1 MLPAGMATVALPSG
15 QPIRPG
21 FPGWARQS
29 RWAGVMSNVGVG
41 AWGVTVGTA
50 GVVTGVACGGLVGER
65 AAGAVTVAD
74 TAGAGV
80 AIAPVVA
87 VVAGVCVLVG
97 TMPAVAVG
105 VAAAG
110 VFVGCPG
117 ARVGLAVADGPT
129 VDVDDGVDVGAATCV
144 SVGVGVSVGGRVG
157 VSLGTVSRRP
167 VASAQRA
174 GCMESTSK
182 MKRMNGNAMTL

>member
-1 MLPAGMATVALPSG
+1 
-15 QPIRPG
+15 
-21 FPGWARQS
+21 
-29 RWAGVMSNVGVG
+29 
-41 AWGVTVGTA
+41 
-50 GVVTGVACGGLVGER
+50 
-65 AAGAVTVAD
+65 
-74 TAGAGV
+74 V